1 MKLGIFGGTFN
12 PIHYGHLI
20 NAEIIRSD
28 YGLDKIIF
36 IPSKSPVHKDL
47 AGGVSAEDRCAMVS
61 LGIRNV
67 KGFEVS
73 TIEIDREGP
82 SYTIATIHEL
92 KTMRPRDLMFLI
104 IGTDLLR
111 EIDTWKD
118 PEQLLDSVPVI
129 AMKRPGANDLPG
141 MDLAGYRIQY
151 AHNPLI
157 DISSTCIRERVRV
170 EKSVRFLLPDSVI
183 RYIKKRG
190 LYQH

>member
-1 MKLGIFGGTFN
+1 LKLGIFGGTFN

-47 AGGVSAEDRCAMVS
+47 AGGVSAKDRCTMVS
-61 LGIRNV
+61 LGIRDV

-82 SYTIATIHEL
+82 SYTIATIREL
-92 KTMRPRDLMFLI
+92 ETMRPRDHMFLI
-104 IGTDLLR
+104 IGTDSLR

-118 PEQLLDSVPVI
+118 PEQLLESVAVI
-129 AMKRPGANDLPG
+129 AMKRPGAKALPR
-141 MDLAGYRIQY
+141 MDLTGYRIQY
-151 AHNPLI
+151 ANNPLI
-157 DISSTCIRERVRV
+157 DISSTCIRERVKDK
-170 EKSVRFLLPDSVI
+170 KSVRFLLPDSVI
-183 RYIKKRG
+183 RYIKKGG
-190 LYQH
+190 LYRH